1 MFRFSHERGRHG
13 APRGSRPEM
22 DVERFFHWIERLN
35 DSEHRRNGGG
45 RSRRMF
51 DGGELRLVLLKLI
64 ADAPRHGYELIKAI
78 EELTGGAYAPSPGIV
93 YPALSMLD
101 EMDLVAEQPSEGAK
115 KRFAIT
121 ESGRAHLAEKAD
133 EVAALMARLESIGEH
148 RASSDRAPIRR
159 AMRNLRTVL
168 QNRLEAGNLSD
179 DHAHEIAE
187 LIDTIVHKIE
197 RMK

>member
-1 MFRFSHERGRHG
+1 
-13 APRGSRPEM
+13 
-22 DVERFFHWIERLN
+22 
-35 DSEHRRNGGG
+35 
-45 RSRRMF
+45 
-51 DGGELRLVLLKLI
+51 
-64 ADAPRHGYELIKAI
+64 
-78 EELTGGAYAPSPGIV
+78 
-93 YPALSMLD
+93 MLD

-121 ESGRAHLAEKAD
+121 ENGRAHLAEKAD

-148 RASSDRAPIRR
+148 RASSDRGPIRR

-187 LIDTIVHKIE
+187 LIDTVVHKIE
-197 RMK
+197 RIK